1 MTKMAATPI
10 HGKNLKR
17 LLLQNQKVNDLET
30 WCVALGCGAYQVC
43 SNGDPRLTLTY
54 LKSWSNLHPYAIKY
68 RNIFEKFI
76 LNTVEYLLKK
86 VILWKL
92 SMH

>member
-1 MTKMAATPI
+1 MT
-10 HGKNLKR
+10 LR
-17 LLLQNQKVNDLET
+17 LGVSHWGVK
-30 WCVALGCGAYQVC
+30 AYQVC

-54 LKSWSNLHPYAIKY
+54 FKSWSNLHPYAIKY

-76 LNTVEYLLKK
+76 LNTIEYLLKK

-92 SMH
+92 SMY